1 MQTDSKGRGLLRL
14 VKKNAFQASV
24 FLIVILN
31 IFFFPVI
38 WGNKTLLTS
47 IKGVPSIMPYGAY
60 GGVTEYVRS
69 GRTGDAGASAWV
81 GEPYFKIKQEQYFKE
96 RVFPLWNPYNAY
108 GVPFAA
114 QMDSEVYYPLT
125 IIASI
130 YPTFLTHDLYILARL
145 FVAGIFTFLFL
156 RLFVEKVPSL
166 FGAVAYM
173 FTGYFILF
181 LNLPHLSVET
191 LLPAI
196 FYFFERLIRKDD
208 FKNLIGAS
216 LIIFLSIIGGMPE
229 STFMTLVFGYMY
241 FIFRFLT
248 DSELRKIKITHIKNF
263 IFMNLLG
270 FGLSAFLLIPFIEL
284 MNNSY
289 HVHKISDSASMQ
301 GLIHQGGNI
310 GFTLVSLLG
319 YLAPYAMRPAKP
331 IGGGLIGYW
340 GIMPFLF
347 AVLSLIF
354 YIRSKNS
361 ENNKTIRFLCIFF
374 SVSAVFL
381 ISKRY
386 GLWLSQWIGYLP
398 VFNMIFYVKYQ
409 EPLIGFAVAIL
420 SGLGFSVLY
429 RDGLKSNHISTAL
442 SFVVVVIIIT
452 SGIWSKTV
460 MSRFASDAAAVYC
473 VNVIVAL
480 IILFFISFLL
490 RRYAVSKN
498 KWMLYL
504 IFAVMVSELF
514 FIFIYPKF
522 YGRKGLRLANE
533 SVSPYKGAPYIDYI
547 KKVNND
553 YYRVF
558 SIDRI
563 LYPNWSGAFG
573 LQDVRFLDAMLYDRY
588 QRFVRSFIIN
598 ESGDAQIIGSNRRGE
613 TFDRFTG
620 DEDTEVRYNFNILS
634 KKRFLQLSSVKY
646 MLSASLFGEDIV
658 AEILSQYKGETSNY
672 NSRGSIEKRIFTINN
687 KSKVVFVQHPPSN
700 QVSYKVKI
708 SSDKKVL
715 EFIIGLKPEVFKKS
729 DGVDFT
735 LELRHQDG
743 TIKRLFSKYMNPRD
757 NPFDRNWFD
766 AKIDLSE
773 YIGEDIEL
781 LFSTMPGPKGDNSWD
796 HAGWGDIS
804 FGGSENGF
812 AKRIYDDE
820 IKIYE
825 FPDVLPRAAIF
836 YSATLSD
843 EEEDILTRLK
853 EPSFDIWQKLIIF
866 SKDMKDGERNIIEK
880 VNSLPPKKAEP
891 AKITSYTSQNVEIE
905 ADLIRAGIL
914 MLNDSNYPGW
924 QVYVD
929 GKKERMLNVNYLFR
943 GVYLESGKHK
953 VEFKYQ
959 PRSFYIGLFISSAA
973 LLSIIVVLLT
983 QKISTNAKDK
993 HTNH

>member
-1 MQTDSKGRGLLRL
+1 MQTDFKDKGLSRFI
-14 VKKNAFQASV
+14 KKESFQASV

-38 WGNKTLLTS
+38 WGNKTLMTS
-47 IKGVPSIMPYGAY
+47 VKDAASIMPYGAY
-60 GGVTEYVRS
+60 GDVKGYNGS
-69 GRTGDAGASAWV
+69 RTGDPGASAWV

-125 IIASI
+125 ILPSI
-130 YPTFLTHDLYILARL
+130 YPTFLTHDLYIVARL
-145 FVAGIFTFLFL
+145 FIAGIFTFLFL
-156 RLFVEKVPSL
+156 RLFIEKVPAL
-166 FGAVAYM
+166 FGAVAFM

-181 LNLPHLSVET
+181 LNLPHLSVEV

-216 LIIFLSIIGGMPE
+216 LIIFFAIIGGMPE
-229 STFMTLVFGYMY
+229 STFMALVFGYMY
-241 FIFRFLT
+241 FISRFLT
-248 DSELRKIKITHIKNF
+248 DSELRKIKITYIKNF
-263 IFMNLLG
+263 IFMNLIG

-289 HVHKISDSASMQ
+289 HVHKTADRTSMQ
-301 GLIHQGGNI
+301 GLINQGGNI

-319 YLAPYAMRPAKP
+319 YLSPYALRPAKP
-331 IGGGLIGYW
+331 IVGSLFGSLLGYW
-340 GIMPFLF
+340 GVIPFLF
-347 AVLSLIF
+347 AVLSLVF
-354 YIRSKNS
+354 YIRFKNS
-361 ENNKTIRFLCIFF
+361 ENNKTIRFLCLFF
-374 SVSAVFL
+374 SISAVFL

-386 GLWLSQWIGYLP
+386 GFWLSQWIGYVP
-398 VFNMIFYVKYQ
+398 IFNMIFYVKYQ
-409 EPLIGFAVAIL
+409 EPLIGFAVAVL

-429 RDGLKSNHISTAL
+429 RDGLKSRHISSAVL
-442 SFVVVVIIIT
+442 FIAVAVIVT
-452 SGIWSKTV
+452 SGVWSNAV
-460 MSRFASDAAAVYC
+460 ISRFTSGNAAVYC

-522 YGRKGLRLANE
+522 YRKHGRSLANE
-533 SVSPYKGAPYIDYI
+533 TANPYKGAPYIDYL
-547 KKVNND
+547 KKENND

-558 SIDRI
+558 SLDRI
-563 LYPNWSGAFG
+563 LYPNWSGVFG

-588 QRFVRSFIIN
+588 QRFVRSFFIDKD
-598 ESGDAQIIGSNRRGE
+598 EEVIGSNRRGDL
-613 TFDRFTG
+613 FDRFTG

-658 AEILSQYKGETSNY
+658 VEILGQHKGEIK
-672 NSRGSIEKRIFTINN
+672 NSDSRLGYIDKGVFTINN
-687 KSKVVFVQHPPSN
+687 KSKAVFFQHSPSN

-708 SSDKKVL
+708 DDNKKIL
-715 EFIIGLKPEVFKKS
+715 EFSIGLNQKASEKS

-773 YIGEDIEL
+773 YIGKDVEL

-825 FPDVLPRAAIF
+825 IPDVLPRAGIF

-880 VNSLPPKKAEP
+880 INSLLPQKADS
-891 AKITSYTSQNVEIE
+891 AKITSYTSQKVDIE
-905 ADLIRAGIL
+905 ADLTRPGIL

-929 GKKERMLNVNYLFR
+929 GKKQRMLNADYLFR

-959 PRSFYIGLFISSAA
+959 PRSFYIGLFISSLA
-973 LLSIIVVLLT
+973 LLSIIIIRF
-983 QKISTNAKDK
+983 KKNSKSHK
-993 HTNH
+993 E